1 MVELESLAEFPTEME
16 AFRAVLLRV
25 DEFNAARLK
34 LTAEMADQSNTAKTL
49 VIKAEDARILGDI
62 KAMRAAYAELYAL
75 NGELMGEYSK
85 RANNHEQLLAALK
98 EVNQM
103 IQKAARL
110 RVGPPKSRVVSAC
123 RTAIKANNIHALFK
137 IIKTGAE

>member
-1 MVELESLAEFPTEME
+1 MLLP
-16 AFRAVLLRV
+16 LLRRFLIV
-25 DEFNAARLK
+25 GCSRLSWQARLK

-62 KAMRAAYAELYAL
+62 KAMRAAYAQLYTL
-75 NGELMGEYSK
+75 NAELMGEYSK

-98 EVNQM
+98 DVNHM

-110 RVGPPKSRVVSAC
+110 RVGGAKARIVASC
-123 RTAIKANNIHALFK
+123 RAAIKQNNFHALFK
-137 IIKTGAE
+137 IMKTGTE